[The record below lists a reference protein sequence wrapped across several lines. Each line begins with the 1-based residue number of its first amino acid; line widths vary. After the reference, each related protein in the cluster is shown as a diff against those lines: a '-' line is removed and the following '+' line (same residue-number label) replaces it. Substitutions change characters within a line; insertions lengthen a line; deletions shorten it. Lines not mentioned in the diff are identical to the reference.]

1 MLGTAAWKQS
11 LIRMI
16 HRLAILGDSWAY
28 GAELEPGEKSFGQI
42 IGDRLDVTSVDNV
55 AVPGSSIPHTVL
67 QLKGFLDKYRTEREN
82 PDNRYTVLVFLTSQ
96 QRHMTWH
103 DRLVHLQPNGVAVP
117 NANVAEH
124 NLNEL
129 YYKYFSS
136 DAAHDY
142 AVNTAIVTVQG
153 ICREARVNALFVAG
167 WQKIKFW
174 SEVDTRYM
182 YENGKVTCA
191 DMLGVKFTS
200 MERGHEL
207 FSSSGGHPN
216 QQGHQVIA
224 DRLIRWVTNQL
235 IY

>member
-1 MLGTAAWKQS
+1 
-11 LIRMI
+11 MI

-42 IGDRLDVTSVDNV
+42 IGDRLNVTSVDNV

-103 DRLVHLQPNGVAVP
+103 D
-117 NANVAEH
+117 
-124 NLNEL
+124 
-129 YYKYFSS
+129 FSS

-142 AVNTAIVTVQG
+142 AVNTAILTVQG

-191 DMLGVKFTS
+191 DILGVKFTS

-216 QQGHQVIA
+216 QLGHQVIA